1 MNPKDTNY
9 GRVFFRDGRMFSTPP
24 PTTYVYTPT
33 SGDYQIVKSPFNSNR
48 YCAYRKY
55 TTDGSCGNLCHFTNN
70 NYSSNQ
76 FTFHMNFRYSRNAIW
91 VEPININITPKYGNY
106 YNFTLR
112 IREGTNSST
121 FYFFYSD
128 HFINTGVPNFGCNTN
143 GTIDF
148 TFDGSNFKLWYNG
161 KYVYTLT
168 SLPIKRIT
176 GLTCMMCNTRQKGIY
191 DHLADFY
198 YDDVFCYFGK
208 QLITS
213 NYTPDY
219 SKYFMWEEFYPHVIY
234 DQHGDKYSL

>member
-1 MNPKDTNY
+1 MVEY
-9 GRVFFRDGRMFSTPP
+9 SSEMVECSLPP
-24 PTTYVYTPT
+24 PTTYVYNTRN
-33 SGDYQIVKSPFNSNR
+33 GDYQIVESPFNSNR

-55 TTDGSCGNLCHFTNN
+55 TTDDSYGNLCYFTNN

-76 FTFHMNFRYSRNAIW
+76 FTFHMNFRYSRNARY
-91 VEPININITPKYGNY
+91 VEPISIAIIPESGSYDW
-106 YNFTLR
+106 FTLR
-112 IREGTNSST
+112 IRERNFST
-121 FYFFYSD
+121 FYFYYPD
-128 HFINTGVPNFGCNTN
+128 HFIDTGVSNLGYNTN

-148 TFDGSNFKLWYNG
+148 TFDGSDFKLWYNG

-176 GLTCMMCNTRQKGIY
+176 GLTCMMYNTKQGGIY

-213 NYTPDY
+213 DYTPDY
-219 SKYFMWEEFYPHVIY
+219 SKYFLWEEFYPHVIY